1 MKPYYARFASGECQ
15 GVDAFSVSWRKGRGF
30 FHPPVGLLS
39 RVIRKVER
47 EKAEGVLVGP
57 DWPGS
62 GQMSLVEE
70 KVRMKK
76 LRLAEQ
82 VHLVLKCPKEI
93 VLDTFRGVPKF
104 GFKIYVFDF

>member
-1 MKPYYARFASGECQ
+1 MP
-15 GVDAFSVSWRKGRGF
+15 WRKGRGF

-39 RVIRKVER
+39 KVIRKAER
-47 EKAEGVLVGP
+47 EKAEDVLVAP

-62 GQMSLVEE
+62 GGMSLVEE

-82 VHLVLKCPKEI
+82 VHLALECSKEM
-93 VLDTFRGVPKF
+93 VSDTFRGVPKF
-104 GFKIYVFDF
+104 GFNVYMFKL